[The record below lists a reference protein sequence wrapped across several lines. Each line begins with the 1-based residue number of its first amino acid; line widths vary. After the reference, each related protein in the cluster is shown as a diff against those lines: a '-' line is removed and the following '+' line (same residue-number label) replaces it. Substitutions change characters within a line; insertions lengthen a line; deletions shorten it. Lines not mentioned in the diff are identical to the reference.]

1 MIIKVVCI
9 YFIVIN
15 IFGFAIM
22 GYDKY
27 KAKRNQWRI
36 SEKTLF
42 IIAFIGG
49 ALGISLGMKRF
60 HHKSKKNQFKF
71 GIPLLLILNLIV
83 YIYIIT
89 KVS

>member
-1 MIIKVVCI
+1 MIKFILV
-9 YFIVIN
+9 YFLAIN
-15 IFGFAIM
+15 LLGLAIM

-27 KAKRNQWRI
+27 KAKRNGWRI

-49 ALGISLGMKRF
+49 ALGVLLGMKNF
-60 HHKSKKNQFKF
+60 HHKSKKREFQI
-71 GIPLLLILNLIV
+71 GIPFFLILNIAL
-83 YIYIIT
+83 YIYIYT